1 MARKK
6 PGKVKA
12 NELSMVQKQVQNII
26 KKEVEDKDNGK
37 SRI

>member
-1 MARKK
+1 MVKRKQDKEKVNEPNMA
-6 PGKVKA
+6 
-12 NELSMVQKQVQNII
+12 QKQVKNII